1 MIRIEKACGNDKD
14 LFYEIESLLM
24 ENNMLICNLTNG
36 LEDSLEDIDQRE
48 GLKRSVYE
56 YYEEDFSLM
65 GRMCKDLESAR
76 ELLEQVKFDNK
87 ILTSLWEY
95 YIKFC

>member
-1 MIRIEKACGNDKD
+1 MEIIKNACGNDKD
-14 LFYEIESLLM
+14 LFYEIESLLI
-24 ENNMLICNLTNG
+24 ENNTLICNLTNG
-36 LEDSLEDIDQRE
+36 SENSLEDIDQKE

-65 GRMCKDLESAR
+65 NRMCKDIEGAR
-76 ELLEQVKFDNK
+76 ELLEQIKIDNK
-87 ILTSLWEY
+87 ILTNLWEY